1 MQSTNKKLH
10 VSNTN
15 VALYRQTRARYTC
28 ISRAKLAGITQKK
41 KNPQKTQQ
49 QMKLQTSDLKEVNN
63 VEDSRHDEG

>member
-41 KNPQKTQQ
+41 TQKKT
-49 QMKLQTSDLKEVNN
+49 TT
-63 VEDSRHDEG
+63 DETADVRPEGSQ